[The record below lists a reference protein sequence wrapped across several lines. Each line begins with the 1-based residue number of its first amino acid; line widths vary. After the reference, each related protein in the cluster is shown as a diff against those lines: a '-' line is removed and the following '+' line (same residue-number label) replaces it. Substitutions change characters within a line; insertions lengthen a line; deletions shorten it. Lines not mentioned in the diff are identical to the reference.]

1 MNQKS
6 DIRILYIED
15 EHQLCGLF
23 MAVVE
28 VHGYRVDIASTGEDG
43 IALSN
48 KTNYSAVAI
57 DSQLPDMAGFEI
69 ARKLLAE
76 NPNLPLLMVTGKSDQ
91 RLAVEAMALGIVNY
105 VIKDRGK
112 SYLELIPSLIG
123 DLLERSNRRHVEFEA
138 EKAVLESERRYRTLV
153 ASSPICIHEI
163 DNEGNLISMN
173 QAGLDMMKAN
183 DESEICGL
191 KYLNVPIP
199 EDKERI
205 GVLMD
210 RAFQGQS
217 SKFEF
222 SAQGEDGLLHFSS
235 SFVPIKGA
243 DGKVIKLMG
252 VTQDITEQRNVEE
265 KLHCA
270 LTDAEAASKAKSEF
284 LATMSHEFRTPLN
297 AILGFSEM
305 LHSQYFGPLG
315 SGKYIDY
322 AEIIHNSG
330 EHMLGLVNNM
340 LDIAAIEAGK
350 RPIVKEACDVCEIA
364 NECINSV
371 EMSAKDAGID
381 ISLDV
386 LENLPSLYAD
396 RRSIVQIL
404 LNLLSNAIKFS
415 DRYGTV
421 TVSISNSDT
430 TMEITVRDTGI
441 GISSERLLQI
451 PEPFTQ
457 SHDDPLLTQNGSG
470 LGLSIVHSLVEIH
483 GGELTI
489 ESVIN
494 KGTVVT
500 VKFPHIKVAEE

>member
-1 MNQKS
+1 MNQKP

-43 IALSN
+43 IAFSN

-57 DSQLPDMAGFEI
+57 DSQLPDMAGIEI

-76 NPNLPLLMVTGKSDQ
+76 NPNLPLLMVTSKSDQ

-123 DLLERSNRRHVEFEA
+123 DLLKRSNQRHVELEA

-163 DNEGNLISMN
+163 DIEGNLISMN
-173 QAGLDMMKAN
+173 QAGLDMMKAK

-191 KYLNVPIP
+191 RYLNVPIL

-205 GVLMD
+205 RALMD

-235 SFVPIKGA
+235 SFVPIKDE

-252 VTQDITEQRNVEE
+252 VTQDITQQREIEE
-265 KLHCA
+265 KLYSA
-270 LTDAEAASKAKSEF
+270 LADAENANEAKSEF

-305 LHSQYFGPLG
+305 LRAQYFGPLG
-315 SGKYIDY
+315 SETYKEY
-322 AEIIHNSG
+322 AKDIYESG
-330 EHMLGLVNNM
+330 GHMLALVNDM
-340 LDIAAIEAGK
+340 LDVAAIEAGK
-350 RPIVKEACDVCEIA
+350 RQINKEPLDVNEIA
-364 NECINSV
+364 ERCLKDVEHTATEKGINLSLRVSDDVPPLNADKRSLVQILHNILSNAVKFTEHDGTIEVVASMIEGSV
-371 EMSAKDAGID
+371 TLCVRDSGVGIAP
-381 ISLDV
+381 
-386 LENLPSLYAD
+386 ENLPKIA
-396 RRSIVQIL
+396 
-404 LNLLSNAIKFS
+404 
-415 DRYGTV
+415 
-421 TVSISNSDT
+421 
-430 TMEITVRDTGI
+430 
-441 GISSERLLQI
+441 
-451 PEPFTQ
+451 EPFSQ
-457 SHDDPLLTQNGSG
+457 SHDEAYISRDGTG
-470 LGLSIVHSLVEIH
+470 LGLSIVKSLVELH
-483 GGELTI
+483 EGTLSI
-489 ESVIN
+489 ESELG
-494 KGTVVT
+494 KGTT
-500 VKFPHIKVAEE
+500 VMMLFPNQ